1 MYKDK
6 RTNTAGNRPVIPCC
20 NNRLCLYLSF
30 LLITLLTALFLTTF
44 PINSINIWEYQQNKN
59 DNQDS
64 SDALGSPSAS
74 EDPDLQKLAM
84 QTPSLYNSSS
94 YLKDRETSLLLELEE
109 EEWWEV
115 EQSSDHIF
123 NQFRT
128 SSIYLR
134 FADLDENGLHS
145 CYEYKVVDN
154 QLLDKIT
161 HYGTFC
167 YPAIIVTGARKCS
180 TSAMVSGLGLIFE
193 FPLYV
198 IVC

>member
-6 RTNTAGNRPVIPCC
+6 RKNTAVNYYPF
-20 NNRLCLYLSF
+20 NNNKLCFYLF
-30 LLITLLTALFLTTF
+30 LLIITLIAAVFLTNS
-44 PINSINIWEYQQNKN
+44 PIKSINIWEYQQQNEK

-64 SDALGSPSAS
+64 SDVQDSTSGS

-94 YLKDRETSLLLELEE
+94 YLKDREASLLLELEE

-154 QLLDKIT
+154 QLLDKTT

-180 TSAMVSGLGLIFE
+180 TSAMVISILE
-193 FPLYV
+193 S
-198 IVC
+198 

>member
-1 MYKDK
+1 MRD
-6 RTNTAGNRPVIPCC
+6 
-20 NNRLCLYLSF
+20 
-30 LLITLLTALFLTTF
+30 
-44 PINSINIWEYQQNKN
+44 YQQSEK
-59 DNQDS
+59 DGQYG
-64 SDALGSPSAS
+64 SDVQGSTSGGG
-74 EDPDLQKLAM
+74 DPDLQKLAI
-84 QTPSLYNSSS
+84 QNPALYNSTSF
-94 YLKDRETSLLLELEE
+94 LRDREASLLLELEE

-154 QLLDKIT
+154 QLLDKTT

-180 TSAMVSGLGLIFE
+180 TSAMVDARE
-193 FPLYV
+193 P
-198 IVC
+198 

>member
-6 RTNTAGNRPVIPCC
+6 RKTTPQSFSPSAITCI
-20 NNRLCLYLSF
+20 NNRICFGLFVLI
-30 LLITLLTALFLTTF
+30 ITLLIFFVSF
-44 PINSINIWEYQQNKN
+44 PTSFKSIHMRDYQQSEK
-59 DNQDS
+59 DS
-64 SDALGSPSAS
+64 QYGSDVQGSTSGGG
-74 EDPDLQKLAM
+74 DPDLQKLAI
-84 QTPSLYNSSS
+84 QNPALYNSTS
-94 YLKDRETSLLLELEE
+94 YLRDREASLLLELEE

-154 QLLDKIT
+154 QLLDKTT

-180 TSAMVSGLGLIFE
+180 TSAMVDARE
-193 FPLYV
+193 P
-198 IVC
+198 